1 MYRTERCCSQTM
13 TPAVAALLA
22 ALFAAAAAVSTGR
35 HNACSLQ
42 GELQPGTSTRGTNLS
57 PNGLGGDAAVSPSA
71 CGAACC
77 ALRAGEEPCVGF
89 THSTSQN
96 TATANCAAGKPC
108 CWLKGSWD
116 PIAGDATE
124 TAGQLC
130 LPAGR
135 LCLPATVSAAS
146 IPIGVLMDVALTDA
160 DSGLNLTAG
169 QHATCTLGH
178 ALGGWAR
185 VAENFTG
192 VVLNST
198 SVRCHINSSADLGG
212 LAALGATTAA
222 GKTVRGA
229 TLRTH
234 ARLSVSLGRQYTS
247 NRPLL
252 MIYRAF
258 LTACL

>member
-1 MYRTERCCSQTM
+1 MA
-13 TPAVAALLA
+13 PAVAALLA
-22 ALFAAAAAVSTGR
+22 ALFAADAAVSTGR

-57 PNGLGGDAAVSPSA
+57 PDGLGGVAAASPSA

-124 TAGQLC
+124 TAGQVTD
-130 LPAGR
+130 
-135 LCLPATVSAAS
+135 PATVSAAS
-146 IPIGVLMDVALTDA
+146 IPIGVVTDVVLTDA

-178 ALGGWAR
+178 APGGWAR

-198 SVRCHINSSADLGG
+198 SVRCHVNSSADLGG

-252 MIYRAF
+252 VIYRAF